1 MTTTVEGGFDAAAVA
16 RRADET
22 ELQVYSRM
30 PFVPVRG
37 EGCYLRDGRGE
48 RYLDFYGGHAVAL
61 TGHCHP
67 RVTAAITEQ
76 AGTLLFYSSA
86 VLSRIRVEASELLL
100 RHAPVPAS
108 RLFHCVS
115 GTEANEVALKIARK
129 VTGRRT
135 IVSFDGSFHGR
146 TLASLSAAG
155 MEKYRATAG
164 PVLVPHHVRVPFGD
178 VAALE
183 RAVDGDTA
191 AVLCEAIQSLAG
203 VYTAPPEFHRAMA
216 DIARRAGA
224 LLIYDEIQTGLG
236 RSGHWF
242 YADGVGVKPDLLTL
256 AKGIASGIPAAAVI
270 VARHVA
276 GQVKLNDQG
285 TTFGGG
291 PVAMAAMKA
300 TLEVIESEGLV
311 ENAARM
317 GRLLAR
323 ELRGER
329 GITEVRGEGLLLGLE
344 LDRPASQ
351 VQGALLEHR
360 VVTGTSSAPKVLR
373 LLPPLTVGDAEVNEF
388 LTALRRVL
396 GSA

>member
-1 MTTTVEGGFDAAAVA
+1 MTTALAQPFDAAAVA

-22 ELQVYSRM
+22 ELPVYSRM

-37 EGCYLRDGRGE
+37 KGCYLWDARGE

-67 RVTAAITEQ
+67 RVTAAIAEQ

-86 VLSRIRVEASELLL
+86 VLSQVRVEASELLL
-100 RHAPVPAS
+100 RHAPQPGS
-108 RLFHCVS
+108 RVFHCVS

-135 IVSFDGSFHGR
+135 VVSFEGAFHGR

-164 PVLVPHHVRVPFGD
+164 PVLVPHHVHVPFGD
-178 VAALE
+178 LAALE

-203 VYTAPPEFHRAMA
+203 VYAAPAEFHRAMA
-216 DIARRAGA
+216 GIARTAGA

-236 RSGHWF
+236 RAGHWF
-242 YADGVGVKPDLLTL
+242 YADGVGVKPDLMTL

-270 VARHVA
+270 VAPRLA
-276 GQVKLNDQG
+276 AQVKLNDQG

-300 TLEVIESEGLV
+300 TLEVIEGEGLV
-311 ENAARM
+311 ENAGRM
-317 GRLLAR
+317 GRLLQR
-323 ELRGER
+323 ELAGVP
-329 GITEVRGEGLLLGLE
+329 GIRQVRGEGLLLGLE
-344 LDRPASQ
+344 LEIPAAKAQ
-351 VQGALLEHR
+351 AALLARH
-360 VVTGTSSAPKVLR
+360 VVTGTSSAPNVLR
-373 LLPPLTVGDAEVNEF
+373 LLPPLTVGDAEVQELLAA
-388 LTALRRVL
+388 LTPVL
-396 GSA
+396 GAG